1 MTPVDWVRLQVLMRS
16 EHRNADSVE
25 AAAKVAASL
34 GLAPSGQGQATFSAR
49 VNAPDYQRLF
59 GESLGSKKPDS
70 PLPIP
75 KELAEYVESITIA
88 PKHEY
93 L

>member
-1 MTPVDWVRLQVLMRS
+1 MDWVRLQILMRS
-16 EHRNADSVE
+16 EHRKPDSVE
-25 AAAKVAASL
+25 AAAKVAATL

-49 VNAPDYQRLF
+49 VTAPDYRRLF
-59 GESLGSKKPDS
+59 GVSPGSQEPESQ
-70 PLPIP
+70 LPIP